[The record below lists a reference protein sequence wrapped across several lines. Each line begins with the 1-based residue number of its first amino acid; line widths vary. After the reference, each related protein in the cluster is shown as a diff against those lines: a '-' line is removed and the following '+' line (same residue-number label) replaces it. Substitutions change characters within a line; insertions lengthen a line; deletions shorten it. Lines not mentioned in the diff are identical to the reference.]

1 MEIKDSHKS
10 PHHPLLKEI
19 ISSYTCDNW
28 KQIAMRLSEVPEDS
42 LREDVQLGFS
52 HMHLCVFCTVCEKCG
67 DKTLDDWFNLC
78 VKAVLKD
85 EIIPVYSHNIFTC
98 QNQYSDTDSDD

>member
-28 KQIAMRLSEVPEDS
+28 KQIAMRLGEVPEDS

-52 HMHLCVFCTVCEKCG
+52 HMHMCVFN
-67 DKTLDDWFNLC
+67 TL
-78 VKAVLKD
+78 VKNAGIKHWMTGLISVSKQ
-85 EIIPVYSHNIFTC
+85 F
-98 QNQYSDTDSDD
+98 